1 MALIAILA
9 LGMTSLA
16 SIEIRRTAQI
26 DHAALARTN
35 ARLAL
40 IQAIGQLQESMGPDQ
55 RVSASA
61 SVLGADLVQPH
72 WTGVWRTN
80 RSDGNSFLKRDD
92 LAGGLSDSRPASA
105 ATAGNEVMRWL
116 VSGSGDPKSGPAADA
131 VTLDDTHP
139 TSKVRAGK
147 IPLRNPVGG
156 ISGHLAWWT
165 GDLGI
170 RANIRT
176 GNSNGEP
183 QSRVWRSLVASGSAD
198 PRMMAGNASF
208 SDADIRR
215 LATPSTTR
223 LTPAGEPWTRNHHFD
238 FTVDSLGVLCD
249 TRQGGL
255 KRDLT
260 AYFQSDGTVAA
271 WRGLNGL
278 ADGDPIVDESAGP
291 AMRLAGVSP
300 RFGLLRDWARSAVPV
315 KVAMVPSRAPESDP
329 AAGMVSQANSLANEE
344 PVKLN
349 GNWKSGLQPILV
361 EATNF
366 IHLST
371 FRLPDASP
379 PQYQLRHHH
388 YPRVVLW
395 NPYNVEL
402 VFDRSMIMIQGNGRQ
417 EMWTENIHMDS
428 TGKIIFRSQSQW
440 LSFEGGRSTSFNA
453 SGREI
458 LNTQGFNDPY
468 IGSYYFSIPKTRFG
482 PGECLVFS
490 PKQQAEYDC
499 LSPYRPG
506 PYNLDANELSCETSP
521 DPARSYYISG
531 TDIGGGIPFLPVTF
545 WYAPTPAWSANGRN
559 GIENQ
564 GDDTRAI
571 LKLNPGGNAVTFEDF
586 DKLPQV
592 AVVSASLQYGAGR
605 EPRVAWSTTQKM
617 PMELLDRSNPR
628 PTVIPNVRTR
638 EGVRL
643 RWFREHLSNI
653 RNSGPLANT
662 PFFDEAL
669 LANWNPRAAFTV
681 RSPWDNIGG
690 SLPKSGS
697 VGGPWFFGAY
707 TRDLFDQAVSWEEQ
721 TPVFRGGRSHGNP
734 FGPPQE
740 GYERYVLFDVPRSET
755 GVISLAQLQHV
766 KLSELVWHPSFA
778 IGNSRVDPR
787 LGSTGTSG
795 IHRTAPAA
803 ADSTSARFGG
813 FHENQ
818 LGSSTD
824 TQRASNR
831 SAWASTARAI
841 LGDLPST
848 DNLVYDLSFEANL
861 ALWDRYF
868 LSSGSVSEKAAWLSD
883 PHQYPLPNSRMQP
896 TGPGVKID
904 QVTSFHQAAS
914 AMWVDGAFNINST
927 SVDAWKAVLGSS
939 RLTGLATDDNIPFPR
954 VLNSPHGAWKN
965 GDATDTNKVWAGR
978 RELTPGEIDQL
989 ANAIVREVRT
999 RGPFL
1004 SMADFVNRRLA
1015 ENQTGRMGALEAAIE
1030 KSGLN
1035 SGLIAAY
1042 PLANQ
1047 SPLPDYK
1054 HPDNIPDA
1062 TPMEQTLKPASKAWG
1077 APAWLTQADVLQV
1090 IGPALSARSDTFVI
1104 RAFGDALNANGNV
1117 AARAWCEAVVQRT
1130 PQPVSPDASGIN
1142 PDLTNTK
1149 TDFGRRFAI
1158 TSFRWLPPQQDF

>member
-1 MALIAILA
+1 MTLIALLA

-16 SIEIRRTAQI
+16 SIEIRR
-26 DHAALARTN
+26 AALTDHTTLAKSN

-40 IQAIGQLQESMGPDQ
+40 MQAIGQLQESMGPDQ

-61 SVLGADLVQPH
+61 NLLGTDLDQPQ
-72 WTGVWRTN
+72 WTGVWRTT
-80 RSDGNSFLKRDD
+80 RSDGSSFFKRDD
-92 LAGGLSDSRPASA
+92 LAGGLSDSRSSSA
-105 ATAGNEVMRWL
+105 ATAGSEVMRWL
-116 VSGSGDPKSGPAADA
+116 ISGSGDPRSGPGSDA

-139 TSKVRAGK
+139 ISKVRAGK
-147 IPLRNPVGG
+147 VPLRNSKGAN
-156 ISGHLAWWT
+156 SGHMAWWT
-165 GDLGI
+165 GDLGT
-170 RANIRT
+170 RANIQT

-183 QSRVWRSLVASGSAD
+183 ESKVWRSLLASRSAD
-198 PRMMAGNASF
+198 PRMMSGNAGF

-215 LATPSTTR
+215 LATSSSAD

-238 FTVDSLGVLCD
+238 FTVDSRGVLCD
-249 TRQGGL
+249 VRNGGL

-260 AYFQSDGTVAA
+260 PFFQSEGTIAD
-271 WRGLNGL
+271 WRGLRGVT
-278 ADGDPIVDESAGP
+278 DVDPIVDESPGA
-291 AMRLAGVSP
+291 AKRLAKVSP

-315 KVAMVPSRAPESDP
+315 KAGTVPSRAAESARS
-329 AAGMVSQANSLANEE
+329 AAGLSQANSLANEA
-344 PVKLN
+344 PVKLD
-349 GNWKSGLQPILV
+349 GNRKSALQPILV

-371 FRLPDASP
+371 FRLPDFSP
-379 PQYQLRHHH
+379 PQYQLRAHH

-395 NPYNVEL
+395 NPYNIDLE
-402 VFDRSMIMIQGNGRQ
+402 FDRSMIMIQGNGRQ
-417 EMWTENIHMDS
+417 EMWTENVHMDS
-428 TGKIIFRSQSQW
+428 QGRITFRSLSQW
-440 LSFEGGRSTSFNA
+440 LSFEGGRSTSFN
-453 SGREI
+453 SNGQGI
-458 LNTQGFNDPY
+458 MNTEGYNDPY

-490 PKQQAEYDC
+490 PRKQAEYDC

-506 PYNLDANELSCETSP
+506 PYNLDANELTCETTP

-531 TDIGGGIPFLPVTF
+531 TDIGGGITYLPVTF

-571 LKLNPGGNAVTFEDF
+571 LKLNPGGSSITFEEF
-586 DKLPQV
+586 DKMPQI

-605 EPRVAWSTTQKM
+605 EPRVSWSTTQKM
-617 PMELLDRSNPR
+617 PMELLDKSNPR

-653 RNSGPLANT
+653 KNSGPLANT
-662 PFFDEAL
+662 PHFEDSL
-669 LANWNPRAAFTV
+669 LGNWNPRAAFTI

-690 SLPKSGS
+690 SLPKTGN

-707 TRDLFDQAVSWEEQ
+707 TRDLFDQAVSWGEQ
-721 TPVFRGGRSHGNP
+721 TPVFRGGRAHGNP

-740 GYERYVLFDVPRSET
+740 GFERYILFDVPRSET

-778 IGNSRVDPR
+778 IGNSLVDPR
-787 LGSTGTSG
+787 LGSGGTSG
-795 IHRTAPAA
+795 IQGTAPAA
-803 ADSTSARFGG
+803 ADATSAQFGG

-818 LGSSTD
+818 IGSSAD
-824 TQRASNR
+824 TQRAANR

-841 LGDLPST
+841 LGDLPNT

-868 LSSGSVSEKAAWLSD
+868 LSSGSVAEKSAWLSD
-883 PHQYPLPNSRMQP
+883 PQVFPLPNSRVQP

-904 QVTSFHQAAS
+904 QATSFHQAAS

-927 SVDAWKAVLGSS
+927 SVEAWKAVLGSS
-939 RLTGLATDDNIPFPR
+939 RLAGLSTGDNVPFPR
-954 VLNSPHGAWKN
+954 VLNSPEGAWKN
-965 GDATDTNKVWAGR
+965 GDPAESDKVWSGR
-978 RELTPGEIDQL
+978 RELTPDEIDRL
-989 ANAIVREVRT
+989 ANAIVREVRA

-1015 ENQTGRMGALEAAIE
+1015 ENETGRMGALEAAIE

-1035 SGLIAAY
+1035 SGLTAAY
-1042 PLANQ
+1042 PLDNQ
-1047 SPLPDYK
+1047 SSLPNYR

-1062 TPMEQTLKPASKAWG
+1062 TRMEQTLKPASKAWG
-1077 APAWLTQADVLQV
+1077 AAAWLTQADVLQV
-1090 IGPALSARSDTFVI
+1090 IGPSLAARSDTFVI
-1104 RAFGDALNANGNV
+1104 RAYGDALDASGKV

-1142 PDLTNTK
+1142 PDMTSAR

-1158 TSFRWLPPQQDF
+1158 TSFRWLPPQDS